1 MPSSPS
7 QHLMPTYARAP
18 VSFQKGAGAT
28 LWDSDGVAYLDAI
41 AGVAVTNLGHSHP
54 AITEAICAQA
64 GELLHTSNMF
74 GIAWQ
79 QKLADKL
86 CRQSGME
93 NAFFCNSGAEA
104 NETALKLS
112 RLHAQHRGIAQ
123 PQVLVMENSFHG
135 RTFATLAATGNPA
148 VHRGFEPLFPGFV
161 RVPYNDI
168 AAARAAA
175 KDHPNLVAV
184 LVEPVQGE
192 GGVRRASTEY
202 FQALR
207 ALATENHWLLM
218 VDEVQ
223 TGMGRTGEW
232 FGYQHAGIQPDVI
245 TLAKGLGNGVSIGAC
260 LARGQAAELFAP
272 GNHGSTFGGNPLA
285 CRVACTVVDVMQAQG
300 ILARAAHL
308 GRLLLQGLQQALAQ
322 QPQVVD
328 VRGHGLM
335 VGIEMDAPC
344 TYLVARALQEER
356 LLITVTRER
365 TIRLLPPLICSEDE
379 IAEIVRR
386 VARLL
391 KTDALEREVVH
402 SNEACAAR

>member
-1 MPSSPS
+1 
-7 QHLMPTYARAP
+7 
-18 VSFQKGAGAT
+18 
-28 LWDSDGVAYLDAI
+28 
-41 AGVAVTNLGHSHP
+41 
-54 AITEAICAQA
+54 
-64 GELLHTSNMF
+64 
-74 GIAWQ
+74 
-79 QKLADKL
+79 
-86 CRQSGME
+86 
-93 NAFFCNSGAEA
+93 
-104 NETALKLS
+104 
-112 RLHAQHRGIAQ
+112 
-123 PQVLVMENSFHG
+123 
-135 RTFATLAATGNPA
+135 
-148 VHRGFEPLFPGFV
+148 
-161 RVPYNDI
+161 
-168 AAARAAA
+168 
-175 KDHPNLVAV
+175 
-184 LVEPVQGE
+184 
-192 GGVRRASTEY
+192 
-202 FQALR
+202 QALR

-232 FGYQHAGIQPDVI
+232 FGYQHAGIKPDVI
-245 TLAKGLGNGVSIGAC
+245 TLAKGLGNGVPIGAC

-300 ILARAAHL
+300 IPARAAHL

-344 TYLVARALQEER
+344 THLVARALREER

-391 KTDALEREVVH
+391 ETDALEREVAD
-402 SNEACAAR
+402 SKEACAAR